1 MTIYKSKKNAIT
13 SCAVILISITL
24 MSLYFYYYSPLSI
37 STFLLH
43 LLLILVVWMGWP
55 EIITDAN
62 AITKRSFVQTQN
74 VCWDWIY
81 DVRTVCSSSDGS
93 YCTVLSY
100 AKDPNNKPGSLMW
113 MFKRNPQH
121 GTFTIGEGFTDY
133 IILLKEIKD
142 KARNAEFDNE
152 TKKLMENGINIS
164 TARKL
169 FWIFAVVFFVVVLI
183 YLFLKS

>member
-1 MTIYKSKKNAIT
+1 
-13 SCAVILISITL
+13 
-24 MSLYFYYYSPLSI
+24 
-37 STFLLH
+37 
-43 LLLILVVWMGWP
+43 
-55 EIITDAN
+55 
-62 AITKRSFVQTQN
+62 
-74 VCWDWIY
+74 
-81 DVRTVCSSSDGS
+81 
-93 YCTVLSY
+93 
-100 AKDPNNKPGSLMW
+100 MW